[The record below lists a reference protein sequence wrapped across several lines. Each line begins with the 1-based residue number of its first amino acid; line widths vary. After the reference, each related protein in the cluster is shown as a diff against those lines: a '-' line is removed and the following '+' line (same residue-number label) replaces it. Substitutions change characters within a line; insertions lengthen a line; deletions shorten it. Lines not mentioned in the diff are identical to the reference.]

1 MASNENTS
9 NKAADNG
16 KKLNVGNLPVDVT
29 EKELRDHFKEFT
41 VENVEIFHYLKYTL
55 ALLLFKDKD
64 TATKALKAKEGTLFR
79 NRRLRMHIEY
89 IAIWNIKKNVFVYV
103 VDDNTTEEDVYDKFK
118 DVTEVTGVLVF
129 HPLAYVSCNT
139 QEQKEAAIKEA
150 NAEETTVYDLT
161 GHDQNHHIEIWRAAK
176 LFFRNLNRVSLINLP
191 ESWVSNQEELKKAVE
206 GTGTLTEVKV
216 INNSHGSVAQLFY
229 EDEDTARNAAQSLNQ
244 QVFDGKRIHAL
255 HVTAALIPD
264 YTTTVYLTSLEKP
277 VSEET
282 IYSHFEQFGEIEFV
296 SRRKCAD
303 EHAIICFKNS
313 KSVEEALEC
322 KTLPV
327 PKPDS
332 DEAEDKTI
340 GVKRYNGPLIIDLKP
355 SHVKKLLEDGE
366 ESKMR
371 PPPLPLAKLW
381 PIYVSNLPYTADKR
395 DMRDYFSSVGGH
407 IKFIFSPNIPAYK
420 TSQTSM
426 VMAALIYY
434 ARREQ
439 ATDAIKAFNGKHFQ
453 NRCLHVFPGRKDTYF
468 NPETSV
474 RLVRL
479 TIGVSEEKL
488 FEKFRKFGFI
498 ECVVKRNRNTALIE
512 FRDKEVCD
520 KVLQLPDGEKP
531 VRCGIEPLTTKV
543 NRKIFKENDE
553 KISLAMQEIIDKNP
567 AVLENVQSNRF
578 SGPPPL
584 KRGRFNGPDQNFGNL
599 GNRNDFNSMNSNN
612 DFTNPQVIQDLL
624 RLAFISG
631 KNLGEGL
638 ASGNNNPFNN
648 SSDSPLSSLNLAN
661 GFSGRNFGGG
671 SNNNGFGNNSGNRN
685 NYGNNQNFNRNNSGG
700 GNQNN
705 RNNGNNG
712 NNGNNFGG
720 GPKQYGNSQ
729 NNPNQNQN
737 RNNQN
742 QNQNQNQNRQGGGN
756 QNRRF

>member
-1 MASNENTS
+1 MTSTENTS

-64 TATKALKAKEGTLFR
+64 TATKALKAKEGSLFR

-118 DVTEVTGVLVF
+118 TVTEVTGVLVF

-139 QEQKEAAIKEA
+139 QEQKEAAIKEL
-150 NAEETTVYDLT
+150 NTEEVTVYDLT

-191 ESWVSNQEELKKAVE
+191 ESWVSNQDELKKAVE

-264 YTTTVYLTSLEKP
+264 YTTSVYLTSLEKA

-282 IYSHFEQFGEIEFV
+282 IYDHFEQFGEIEFV

-313 KSVEEALEC
+313 SAVEAALEC

-327 PKPDS
+327 PKADS
-332 DEAEDKTI
+332 DETEDKTI

-395 DMRDYFSSVGGH
+395 DIRDYFSSVGGH

-584 KRGRFNGPDQNFGNL
+584 KRGRFNGPDQNFGN
-599 GNRNDFNSMNSNN
+599 RNDFGSMNSNN
-612 DFTNPQVIQDLL
+612 DFSNPQVIQDLL

-648 SSDSPLSSLNLAN
+648 SSDSTLSSLNLAN
-661 GFSGRNFGGG
+661 GFRGGFGGG
-671 SNNNGFGNNSGNRN
+671 SNNFGNNSGN
-685 NYGNNQNFNRNNSGG
+685 NRNNFGN
-700 GNQNN
+700 NQNN
-705 RNNGNNG
+705 RNNGNNFGG
-712 NNGNNFGG
+712 NQNNRSNGNNFGG
-720 GPKQYGNSQ
+720 QKGFNGNQ
-729 NNPNQNQN
+729 NNNQNQN
-737 RNNQN
+737 RNNN
-742 QNQNQNQNRQGGGN
+742 NQNQNRQGGGN
-756 QNRRF
+756 QNQNRRF

>member
-1 MASNENTS
+1 MTSTENTS

-16 KKLNVGNLPVDVT
+16 KKLNVGNLPTDVT
-29 EKELRDHFKEFT
+29 GEELEEHFKEFN
-41 VENVEIFHYLKYTL
+41 VENVEIFKYLKYTI

-64 TATKALKAKEGTLFR
+64 TATKALKAKDGSLFR
-79 NRRLRMHIEY
+79 GRRLRMHIEY

-103 VDDNTTEEDVYDKFK
+103 VDDDTTEEEVYDKFK
-118 DVTEVTGVLVF
+118 NVTEITGVLIF
-129 HPLAYVSCNT
+129 HPLAYISCKT
-139 QEQKEAAIKEA
+139 QEQKETAIKEL
-150 NAEETTVYDLT
+150 NGKEITVYEVT

-176 LFFRNLNRVSLINLP
+176 LFFRNLTRVSLINLP
-191 ESWVSNQEELKKAVE
+191 ESWVSNQDELKKAVE
-206 GTGTLTEVKV
+206 SSGTLTEVKV

-229 EDEDTARNAAQSLNQ
+229 ENEVTARNAALSLNQ
-244 QVFDGKRIHAL
+244 QIFDGKRIHAL
-255 HVTAALIPD
+255 HVTAALIPN
-264 YTTTVYLTSLEKP
+264 YKTSVFLTSLDKSI
-277 VSEET
+277 SEET

-296 SRRKCAD
+296 NRRKCAE
-303 EHAIICFKNS
+303 EHAIICFKNDG
-313 KSVEEALEC
+313 SVESALEC
-322 KTLPV
+322 KSLPV
-327 PKPDS
+327 ARTDG
-332 DEAEDKTI
+332 DGTEDRSI
-340 GVKRYNGPLIIDLKP
+340 VVKRYNGPLVIDLKP

-371 PPPLPLAKLW
+371 APPLPLAKLW

-407 IKFIFSPNIPAYK
+407 IKFMFSPNIPAYK

-520 KVLQLPDGEKP
+520 KVLQLPDNEKP
-531 VRCGIEPLTTKV
+531 VRCGIEPLASKV

-567 AVLENVQSNRF
+567 AVLENVVSNRF
-578 SGPPPL
+578 NGPPPL
-584 KRGRFNGPDQNFGNL
+584 KRGRFNGPDNNFGS
-599 GNRNDFNSMNSNN
+599 RNDFSSSSGYNN
-612 DFTNPQVIQDLL
+612 FSNPQVIQDLL

-631 KNLGEGL
+631 KHLGQGL
-638 ASGNNNPFNN
+638 ANGNNNPFN
-648 SSDSPLSSLNLAN
+648 SSDSTLSSLNLAN
-661 GFSGRNFGGG
+661 GFSGRNFGTG
-671 SNNNGFGNNSGNRN
+671 SGNNNFTNNSSNRN
-685 NYGNNQNFNRNNSGG
+685 FGQSSSGRNSFGAH
-700 GNQNN
+700 NQNN
-705 RNNGNNG
+705 RNVNSSG
-712 NNGNNFGG
+712 NFGG
-720 GPKQYGNSQ
+720 QKRFDSFQ
-729 NNPNQNQN
+729 NNQQQF

-742 QNQNQNQNRQGGGN
+742 QNRGGGAAN
-756 QNRRF
+756 PNRRF

>member
-1 MASNENTS
+1 MTSTENTS

-29 EKELRDHFKEFT
+29 EQELRDHFKEFT

-64 TATKALKAKEGTLFR
+64 TATKALKAKEGSLFR

-89 IAIWNIKKNVFVYV
+89 IAIWNIKKNVFVHV
-103 VDDNTTEEDVYDKFK
+103 VDDNTTEEEVYDKFK
-118 DVTEVTGVLVF
+118 NVTEVTGVLVF

-139 QEQKEAAIKEA
+139 QEQKEAAIKEL
-150 NAEETTVYDLT
+150 NTEEVTVYDLT

-191 ESWVSNQEELKKAVE
+191 ESWVSNQDELKKAVE

-229 EDEDTARNAAQSLNQ
+229 EDEDTARNASQTLNQ
-244 QVFDGKRIHAL
+244 QVFEGKRIHAL

-264 YTTTVYLTSLEKP
+264 YTTSVYLTSLEKA

-282 IYSHFEQFGEIEFV
+282 IYDHFEKFGEIEFV

-303 EHAIICFKNS
+303 EHAIICFKN
-313 KSVEEALEC
+313 KSAVEAALEC

-327 PKPDS
+327 PKADS
-332 DEAEDKTI
+332 DETEDKTV

-395 DMRDYFSSVGGH
+395 DIRDYFSSVGGH

-584 KRGRFNGPDQNFGNL
+584 KRGRFNGPDQNFGNI
-599 GNRNDFNSMNSNN
+599 GNRNDFGSMNSNN
-612 DFTNPQVIQDLL
+612 DFSNPQVIQDLL

-648 SSDSPLSSLNLAN
+648 SSDSTLSSLNLAN

-671 SNNNGFGNNSGNRN
+671 NFGNNSGNRN
-685 NYGNNQNFNRNNSGG
+685 NFGNNQNNSNNRFG

-705 RNNGNNG
+705 RNNGNN
-712 NNGNNFGG
+712 FGG
-720 GPKQYGNSQ
+720 QKGFNGSQ
-729 NNPNQNQN
+729 NNQNQN
-737 RNNQN
+737 RNNN
-742 QNQNQNQNRQGGGN
+742 NNNQNQNRQGGGN
-756 QNRRF
+756 QNQNRRF

>member
-1 MASNENTS
+1 MTSTENTL

-16 KKLNVGNLPVDVT
+16 KKLNVGNLPADVT
-29 EKELRDHFKEFT
+29 EQELRDHFDEFT
-41 VENVEIFHYLKYTL
+41 VENIEIFHYLKYTL

-64 TATKALKAKEGTLFR
+64 TATKALKAKDGSMFR

-89 IAIWNIKKNVFVYV
+89 IAIWNIKKNVFVHLV
-103 VDDNTTEEDVYDKFK
+103 NEDTTEEQVYDKFK
-118 DVTEVTGVLVF
+118 DVTEITGVLVF
-129 HPLAYVSCNT
+129 HPLAYVSCKT
-139 QEQKEAAIKEA
+139 QEEKEAAIKEL
-150 NAEETTVYDLT
+150 NTEEVTVYDLT

-176 LFFRNLNRVSLINLP
+176 LFFRNLHRVSLINLP
-191 ESWVSNQEELKKAVE
+191 ENWVSNQEELKKAVE
-206 GTGTLTEVKV
+206 SSGKLLEVKV
-216 INNSHGSVAQLFY
+216 INNSHGAVAQLFY
-229 EDEDTARNAAQSLNQ
+229 EDEATAKKAAQSLNQ
-244 QVFDGKRIHAL
+244 QVFEGKRIHAL
-255 HVTAALIPD
+255 HVTAALIPN
-264 YTTTVYLTSLEKP
+264 YKTSVYLTSLDKS
-277 VSEET
+277 VSEEA
-282 IYSHFEQFGEIEFV
+282 IYDQFVQFGEIEFV

-303 EHAIICFKNS
+303 EHAIICFKNVDA
-313 KSVEEALEC
+313 VEKALEC
-322 KTLPV
+322 KLLPV
-327 PKPDS
+327 PKADS
-332 DEAEDKTI
+332 SETEDKAI

-531 VRCGIEPLTTKV
+531 VRCGIEPLTNKV

-567 AVLENVQSNRF
+567 AVLENVQSTRF

-584 KRGRFNGPDQNFGNL
+584 KRGRFNGPDINFGNP
-599 GNRNDFNSMNSNN
+599 GNRNDFGSNSGNN
-612 DFTNPQVIQDLL
+612 DFSNPQVIQDLL

-631 KNLGEGL
+631 KSLGEGL
-638 ASGNNNPFNN
+638 ASGNNPFN
-648 SSDSPLSSLNLAN
+648 SSDPSLSSLNLAN
-661 GFSGRNFGGG
+661 GFSGRNF
-671 SNNNGFGNNSGNRN
+671 SNTSSNGNYGNSSGNRN
-685 NYGNNQNFNRNNSGG
+685 SF

-705 RNNGNNG
+705 ASGR
-712 NNGNNFGG
+712 NNFGG
-720 GPKQYGNSQ
+720 
-729 NNPNQNQN
+729 QNQN
-737 RNNQN
+737 RNNNGGGNFGGQKRFDGTPNNSQQN
-742 QNQNQNQNRQGGGN
+742 RNQNQNRQSGGN
-756 QNRRF
+756 PNRRF

>member
-1 MASNENTS
+1 M
-9 NKAADNG
+9 
-16 KKLNVGNLPVDVT
+16 
-29 EKELRDHFKEFT
+29 
-41 VENVEIFHYLKYTL
+41 
-55 ALLLFKDKD
+55 
-64 TATKALKAKEGTLFR
+64 EGSMFR

-89 IAIWNIKKNVFVYV
+89 IAIWNIKKNVFVHV
-103 VDDNTTEEDVYDKFK
+103 VDTDTTEEQVYDRFK
-118 DVTEVTGVLVF
+118 DITEVTGVLVF
-129 HPLAYVSCNT
+129 HPLAYVSCKT
-139 QEQKEAAIKEA
+139 QEQKEDAIA
-150 NAEETTVYDLT
+150 QINAEKVSVYDLT

-176 LFFRNLNRVSLINLP
+176 LFFRNLTRVSLINLP
-191 ESWVSNQEELKKAVE
+191 ESWVTNQEELKKAVE
-206 GTGTLTEVKV
+206 GSGTLIEVKV
-216 INNSHGSVAQLFY
+216 INNSHGAVAQLFY
-229 EDEDTARNAAQSLNQ
+229 ENEETARNAALSLNQ
-244 QVFDGKRIHAL
+244 QIFEGKRVHAL
-255 HVTAALIPD
+255 HVTAALIPN
-264 YTTTVYLTSLEKP
+264 YKTSVYLTSLDKS

-282 IYSHFEQFGEIEFV
+282 IYDHFEQFGEIEFV

-303 EHAIICFKNS
+303 EHAIICFKNEN
-313 KSVEEALEC
+313 SVEAALEC
-322 KTLPV
+322 KMLPV

-332 DEAEDKTI
+332 TDTENRAI
-340 GVKRYNGPLIIDLKP
+340 CVKPYNGPLIIDLKP

-381 PIYVSNLPYTADKR
+381 PIYVSNLSYTADKR
-395 DMRDYFSSVGGH
+395 DMRDYFSSAGGH

-439 ATDAIKAFNGKHFQ
+439 ATDAIKTFNGKHFQ

-520 KVLQLPDGEKP
+520 KVLQLPDNEKP

-584 KRGRFNGPDQNFGNL
+584 KRGRFNGPDQMFGS
-599 GNRNDFNSMNSNN
+599 RNDFGLNSGNN
-612 DFTNPQVIQDLL
+612 DFSNPQVIQDLL

-638 ASGNNNPFNN
+638 ASGNSNPFNN
-648 SSDSPLSSLNLAN
+648 ADSTLSNLNLSN
-661 GFSGRNFGGG
+661 GFNGRSFGGG
-671 SNNNGFGNNSGNRN
+671 SSNGNYGNNSGNRN
-685 NYGNNQNFNRNNSGG
+685 FSGNQTNARNNFGG
-700 GNQNN
+700 QTQNN
-705 RNNGNNG
+705 RNNNSGG
-712 NNGNNFGG
+712 NFGG
-720 GPKQYGNSQ
+720 QKRFDGSQ
-729 NNPNQNQN
+729 NQQQN

-742 QNQNQNQNRQGGGN
+742 RQSGGN
-756 QNRRF
+756 PNRRF

>member
-1 MASNENTS
+1 MTSTENTL

-16 KKLNVGNLPVDVT
+16 KKLNVGNLPNDVT
-29 EKELRDHFKEFT
+29 EKELRDHFKDFC
-41 VENVEIFHYLKYTL
+41 VENVEIFNYLKYTL

-64 TATKALKAKEGTLFR
+64 TATKALKAKEGSIFR

-89 IAIWNIKKNVFVYV
+89 IAIWNIKKNVFVHL
-103 VDDNTTEEDVYDKFK
+103 VDDDATEEQVYDKFK
-118 DVTEVTGVLVF
+118 NVTEITGVLVF
-129 HPLAYVSCNT
+129 HPLAYVSCKT
-139 QEQKEAAIKEA
+139 QEQKEAAIKEL
-150 NAEETTVYDLT
+150 NTEEVTVFDLT

-206 GTGTLTEVKV
+206 GTGTLNEVKV
-216 INNSHGSVAQLFY
+216 INNSHGAVAQLFY
-229 EDEDTARNAAQSLNQ
+229 ENEETARNAALNLNQ
-244 QVFDGKRIHAL
+244 QVFEGKRIHAL
-255 HVTAALIPD
+255 HVTAALIPN
-264 YTTTVYLTSLEKP
+264 YKTSVYLTSLEKAN
-277 VSEET
+277 SEEC
-282 IYSHFEQFGEIEFV
+282 IYDHFEQFGEIEFV

-303 EHAIICFKNS
+303 EHAIICFKDES
-313 KSVEEALEC
+313 AVEKALEC
-322 KTLPV
+322 KLLPV
-327 PKPDS
+327 PKADDS
-332 DEAEDKTI
+332 TETEDRTI

-395 DMRDYFSSVGGH
+395 DIRDYFSSVGGH

-584 KRGRFNGPDQNFGNL
+584 KRGRFNGPDQNFGNN
-599 GNRNDFNSMNSNN
+599 GNRNDFNSNNGNN
-612 DFTNPQVIQDLL
+612 DFSNPQVIQDLL

-648 SSDSPLSSLNLAN
+648 SDSPLSSLNLAN
-661 GFSGRNFGGG
+661 GFSGRNFGGSG
-671 SNNNGFGNNSGNRN
+671 NGNFGNNSGNRG
-685 NYGNNQNFNRNNSGG
+685 YGNQNNSGG
-700 GNQNN
+700 RNFSGQNQNN
-705 RNNGNNG
+705 RNNSSGG
-712 NNGNNFGG
+712 NFGG
-720 GPKQYGNSQ
+720 QKRFDNSQ
-729 NNPNQNQN
+729 NNQQQPN
-737 RNNQN
+737 RN
-742 QNQNQNQNRQGGGN
+742 NQNQNRQGGGN
-756 QNRRF
+756 PNRRF

>member
-1 MASNENTS
+1 MTSTENTL

-29 EKELRDHFKEFT
+29 EKELREHFKEFT

-64 TATKALKAKEGTLFR
+64 TATKALKAKEGSLFR
-79 NRRLRMHIEY
+79 ERRLRMHIEY

-103 VDDNTTEEDVYDKFK
+103 VDENTTEEQVYDKFK
-118 DVTEVTGVLVF
+118 DVTEITGVLVF
-129 HPLAYVSCNT
+129 HPLAYVSCKT
-139 QEQKEAAIKEA
+139 QENKEAAIKEL
-150 NAEETTVYDLT
+150 NTEETTVYDLM

-191 ESWVSNQEELKKAVE
+191 EGWVSNQDELKKAVE
-206 GTGTLTEVKV
+206 GTGTLSEVKV

-229 EDEDTARNAAQSLNQ
+229 ENEETARKAAQNLNQ
-244 QVFDGKRIHAL
+244 KVFEGKRIHAL
-255 HVTAALIPD
+255 HVTAALIPN
-264 YTTTVYLTSLEKP
+264 YKTSVYLTSLEKSI
-277 VSEET
+277 SEEC
-282 IYSHFEQFGEIEFV
+282 IFDHFKQFGEIEFV

-303 EHAIICFKNS
+303 EHAIICFKDAS
-313 KSVEEALEC
+313 SVEKALDC
-322 KTLPV
+322 KSLPV
-327 PKPDS
+327 KKKDS
-332 DEAEDKTI
+332 DETEDRTI

-395 DMRDYFSSVGGH
+395 DIRDYFSSVGGH

-479 TIGVSEEKL
+479 TIGVTEEKL

-520 KVLQLPDGEKP
+520 KVLQLPDNEKP

-584 KRGRFNGPDQNFGNL
+584 KRGRFNGPDQNFGR
-599 GNRNDFNSMNSNN
+599 GNDFNNSNN
-612 DFTNPQVIQDLL
+612 DFSNPQVIQDLL

-631 KNLGEGL
+631 KNVGEGL
-638 ASGNNNPFNN
+638 ASGNSNPFNN
-648 SSDSPLSSLNLAN
+648 SDSPLSNLNLSN
-661 GFSGRNFGGG
+661 GFGARNF
-671 SNNNGFGNNSGNRN
+671 NMNNGNFGNNSGNRN
-685 NYGNNQNFNRNNSGG
+685 QNSGGRNFNNQNNRNNSGG
-700 GNQNN
+700 
-705 RNNGNNG
+705 
-712 NNGNNFGG
+712 NFGG
-720 GPKQYGNSQ
+720 QKRFDGTQ
-729 NNPNQNQN
+729 NNQQN

-742 QNQNQNQNRQGGGN
+742 QNRQGN
-756 QNRRF
+756 PNRRF

>member
-1 MASNENTS
+1 MASAENTV

-16 KKLNVGNLPVDVT
+16 KKLNVGNLPADVT
-29 EKELRDHFKEFT
+29 EDELREHFKDFT

-64 TATKALKAKEGTLFR
+64 TATKALKDKEGSLFR

-89 IAIWNIKKNVFVYV
+89 IAIWNIKKNVFVTV
-103 VDDNTTEEDVYDKFK
+103 VDDDTTEEQVYDKYK
-118 DVTEVTGVLVF
+118 DATEITGVLVF
-129 HPLAYVSCNT
+129 HPLAYVSCKT
-139 QEQKEAAIKEA
+139 QEQKEAVIKEL
-150 NAEETTVYDLT
+150 NTEEVTVYDVT

-176 LFFRNLNRVSLINLP
+176 LFFRNMNRVSLINLP
-191 ESWVSNQEELKKAVE
+191 ESWVSNQEELKKAVAD
-206 GTGTLTEVKV
+206 TGNMTEVKV
-216 INNSHGSVAQLFY
+216 INNSHGAVAQLFY
-229 EDEDTARNAAQSLNQ
+229 ENEETARKAALELNQ
-244 QVFDGKRIHAL
+244 KIFDGKRIHAL
-255 HVTAALIPD
+255 HVTAALIPN
-264 YTTTVYLTSLEKP
+264 YETSVYLTSLEKAT
-277 VSEET
+277 SEET
-282 IYSHFEQFGEIEFV
+282 IYDHFKQFGEIEFV

-303 EHAIICFKNS
+303 EHAVICFKDAS
-313 KSVEEALEC
+313 AVEKALDC
-322 KTLPV
+322 KALPI
-327 PKPDS
+327 PKADS
-332 DEAEDKTI
+332 DKAEDRAI
-340 GVKRYNGPLIIDLKP
+340 SVKKYNGPLIIDLKP

-479 TIGVSEEKL
+479 TIGVTEEKL

-512 FRDKEVCD
+512 FRDKEICD
-520 KVLQLPDGEKP
+520 KVLQLPDSEKP

-567 AVLENVQSNRF
+567 AVLENVQSTRF

-584 KRGRFNGPDQNFGNL
+584 KRGRFNGPDPNFG
-599 GNRNDFNSMNSNN
+599 GNRGDFNNGNDFS
-612 DFTNPQVIQDLL
+612 NPQVIQDLL

-631 KNLGEGL
+631 KNLGEGI
-638 ASGNNNPFNN
+638 ASGNNNPFN
-648 SSDSPLSSLNLAN
+648 SSDSPLSGLNLAN

-671 SNNNGFGNNSGNRN
+671 SNNFGNNLGNRNNFGNNQNNSGNRN
-685 NYGNNQNFNRNNSGG
+685 FVGNQQQNRNNTGNNGFGGGG
-700 GNQNN
+700 GNQNKFGNANNQQQQN
-705 RNNGNNG
+705 R
-712 NNGNNFGG
+712 
-720 GPKQYGNSQ
+720 
-729 NNPNQNQN
+729 NQNQN
-737 RNNQN
+737 RPL
-742 QNQNQNQNRQGGGN
+742 G
-756 QNRRF
+756 NRRF

>member
-1 MASNENTS
+1 MASAENTV

-16 KKLNVGNLPVDVT
+16 KKLNVGNLPNDVT
-29 EKELRDHFKEFT
+29 EDELREHFKDFT

-64 TATKALKAKEGTLFR
+64 TATKALKEKEGSMFR

-89 IAIWNIKKNVFVYV
+89 IAIWNIKKNVFVTV
-103 VDDNTTEEDVYDKFK
+103 VDDNTTEEQVYDKYK
-118 DVTEVTGVLVF
+118 DVTEITGVLVF
-129 HPLAYVSCNT
+129 HPLAYVSCKT
-139 QEQKEAAIKEA
+139 QEQKETAMKEL
-150 NAEETTVYDLT
+150 NSEEVTVYDVT

-176 LFFRNLNRVSLINLP
+176 LFFRNMNRVSLINLP
-191 ESWVSNQEELKKAVE
+191 ESWVSNQEELKKAVAH
-206 GTGTLTEVKV
+206 TGTTTEVKV
-216 INNSHGSVAQLFY
+216 INNSHGAVAQLFY
-229 EDEDTARNAAQSLNQ
+229 ENEETAKMAALELNQ
-244 QVFDGKRIHAL
+244 KIFDGKRIHAL
-255 HVTAALIPD
+255 HVTAALIPN
-264 YTTTVYLTSLEKP
+264 YETSVYLTSLEKAT
-277 VSEET
+277 SEET
-282 IYSHFEQFGEIEFV
+282 IYDHFKQFGDIEFV

-303 EHAIICFKNS
+303 EHAVICFKDAS
-313 KSVEEALEC
+313 AVEKALEC

-327 PKPDS
+327 PKADS
-332 DEAEDKTI
+332 DKPEDRVIT
-340 GVKRYNGPLIIDLKP
+340 VKKYNGPLIIDLKP

-395 DMRDYFSSVGGH
+395 DIRDYFSSVGGH

-479 TIGVSEEKL
+479 TIGVTEEKL

-520 KVLQLPDGEKP
+520 KVLQLPDSEKP

-553 KISLAMQEIIDKNP
+553 KISLAMQDIIDKNP
-567 AVLENVQSNRF
+567 AVLENVQSTRF

-584 KRGRFNGPDQNFGNL
+584 KRGRFNGPDPNFGNR
-599 GNRNDFNSMNSNN
+599 GDFNNGNDFS
-612 DFTNPQVIQDLL
+612 NPQVIQDLL

-631 KNLGEGL
+631 KNLGEGI
-638 ASGNNNPFNN
+638 ASGNNNPFN
-648 SSDSPLSSLNLAN
+648 SSDSPLSGLNLAN
-661 GFSGRNFGGG
+661 GFSGRSFGGG
-671 SNNNGFGNNSGNRN
+671 SNSFGNNPGNRGNFGGNLN
-685 NYGNNQNFNRNNSGG
+685 NLGQRNFGGNQQQNRNNSGNAFGGG
-700 GNQNN
+700 GNQNK
-705 RNNGNNG
+705 
-712 NNGNNFGG
+712 FGG
-720 GPKQYGNSQ
+720 NS
-729 NNPNQNQN
+729 NNQQN
-737 RNNQN
+737 R
-742 QNQNQNQNRQGGGN
+742 NQNQNRQGGGN
-756 QNRRF
+756 MNRRF

>member
-1 MASNENTS
+1 M
-9 NKAADNG
+9 
-16 KKLNVGNLPVDVT
+16 
-29 EKELRDHFKEFT
+29 
-41 VENVEIFHYLKYTL
+41 
-55 ALLLFKDKD
+55 
-64 TATKALKAKEGTLFR
+64 
-79 NRRLRMHIEY
+79 
-89 IAIWNIKKNVFVYV
+89 
-103 VDDNTTEEDVYDKFK
+103 
-118 DVTEVTGVLVF
+118 
-129 HPLAYVSCNT
+129 
-139 QEQKEAAIKEA
+139 
-150 NAEETTVYDLT
+150 
-161 GHDQNHHIEIWRAAK
+161 
-176 LFFRNLNRVSLINLP
+176 
-191 ESWVSNQEELKKAVE
+191 
-206 GTGTLTEVKV
+206 
-216 INNSHGSVAQLFY
+216 
-229 EDEDTARNAAQSLNQ
+229 
-244 QVFDGKRIHAL
+244 
-255 HVTAALIPD
+255 
-264 YTTTVYLTSLEKP
+264 
-277 VSEET
+277 
-282 IYSHFEQFGEIEFV
+282 
-296 SRRKCAD
+296 
-303 EHAIICFKNS
+303 
-313 KSVEEALEC
+313 
-322 KTLPV
+322 PV

-332 DEAEDKTI
+332 EETEDKTI
-340 GVKRYNGPLIIDLKP
+340 GVKKYNGPLSEYLNLQSHTNLLNLILVTVIDLKP

-584 KRGRFNGPDQNFGNL
+584 KRGRFNGPDPSKYN
-599 GNRNDFNSMNSNN
+599 
-612 DFTNPQVIQDLL
+612 IQY
-624 RLAFISG
+624 
-631 KNLGEGL
+631 
-638 ASGNNNPFNN
+638 
-648 SSDSPLSSLNLAN
+648 SP
-661 GFSGRNFGGG
+661 
-671 SNNNGFGNNSGNRN
+671 
-685 NYGNNQNFNRNNSGG
+685 YD
-700 GNQNN
+700 
-705 RNNGNNG
+705 
-712 NNGNNFGG
+712 
-720 GPKQYGNSQ
+720 
-729 NNPNQNQN
+729 
-737 RNNQN
+737 
-742 QNQNQNQNRQGGGN
+742 
-756 QNRRF
+756 

>member
-1 MASNENTS
+1 MASAENTV

-16 KKLNVGNLPVDVT
+16 KKLNVGNLPYDVT
-29 EKELRDHFKEFT
+29 EDELREHFKDFT

-64 TATKALKAKEGTLFR
+64 TATKALKEKEGTLFR

-89 IAIWNIKKNVFVYV
+89 IAIWNVKKNVFVTV
-103 VDDNTTEEDVYDKFK
+103 VDDDTTEEQVYDKYK
-118 DVTEVTGVLVF
+118 DTTEITGVLVF
-129 HPLAYVSCNT
+129 HPLAYVSCKT
-139 QEQKEAAIKEA
+139 QEQKEVAIKEL
-150 NAEETTVYDLT
+150 NTEEVTVYDVT

-176 LFFRNLNRVSLINLP
+176 LFFRNMNRVSLINLP
-191 ESWVSNQEELKKAVE
+191 ESWVSNQEELKKAVAD
-206 GTGTLTEVKV
+206 TGNTTEVKV
-216 INNSHGSVAQLFY
+216 INNSHGAVAQLFY
-229 EDEDTARNAAQSLNQ
+229 ENEETARKAALELNQ
-244 QVFDGKRIHAL
+244 KIFDGKRVHAL
-255 HVTAALIPD
+255 HVTAALIPN
-264 YTTTVYLTSLEKP
+264 YETSVYLTSLEKAT
-277 VSEET
+277 SEET
-282 IYSHFEQFGEIEFV
+282 IYDHFKQFGEIVFV

-303 EHAIICFKNS
+303 EHAVICFKNAS
-313 KSVEEALEC
+313 SVEKALEC

-327 PKPDS
+327 PKADS
-332 DEAEDKTI
+332 DKTEDRPI
-340 GVKRYNGPLIIDLKP
+340 SVKKYNGPLIIDLKP

-479 TIGVSEEKL
+479 TIGVTEEKL

-512 FRDKEVCD
+512 FRDKEICD
-520 KVLQLPDGEKP
+520 KVLQLPDNEKP

-567 AVLENVQSNRF
+567 AVLENVQSTRF

-584 KRGRFNGPDQNFGNL
+584 KRGRFNGPDPNFG
-599 GNRNDFNSMNSNN
+599 GNRGDFNNGNDFS
-612 DFTNPQVIQDLL
+612 NPQVIQDLL

-631 KNLGEGL
+631 KNLGEGI

-648 SSDSPLSSLNLAN
+648 SDSPLSGLNLAN
-661 GFSGRNFGGG
+661 GFSGRSFGGG
-671 SNNNGFGNNSGNRN
+671 SNNFGNNLGNRN
-685 NYGNNQNFNRNNSGG
+685 NFG

-705 RNNGNNG
+705 PGNRNFSGN
-712 NNGNNFGG
+712 
-720 GPKQYGNSQ
+720 QL
-729 NNPNQNQN
+729 QN
-737 RNNQN
+737 RNNTGNNSFGGAGN
-742 QNQNQNQNRQGGGN
+742 QNKFGNSNNQQQNRNQNQNRQAGGST
-756 QNRRF
+756 NRRF

>member
-79 NRRLRMHIEY
+79 NRRLQ
-89 IAIWNIKKNVFVYV
+89 
-103 VDDNTTEEDVYDKFK
+103 DVYDKFK
-118 DVTEVTGVLVF
+118 TITEVTGVLVF

-139 QEQKEAAIKEA
+139 QEQKEAAIKEL

-176 LFFRNLNRVSLINLP
+176 LFFRNMNRVSLINLP

-229 EDEDTARNAAQSLNQ
+229 EDEDTARNASQTLNQ
-244 QVFDGKRIHAL
+244 QVFEGKRIHAL

-264 YTTTVYLTSLEKP
+264 YTSSVYLTGLEKP
-277 VSEET
+277 ISEET
-282 IYSHFEQFGEIEFV
+282 IYSHFEQFERSSF
-296 SRRKCAD
+296 A
-303 EHAIICFKNS
+303 
-313 KSVEEALEC
+313 VEAALEC

-332 DEAEDKTI
+332 EETEDKTI
-340 GVKRYNGPLIIDLKP
+340 GVKKYNGPLIIDLKP

-434 ARREQ
+434 AQPLPAR
-439 ATDAIKAFNGKHFQ
+439 I
-453 NRCLHVFPGRKDTYF
+453 PGRKDTYF

-584 KRGRFNGPDQNFGNL
+584 KRGRFNGPDPNFGNL

-612 DFTNPQVIQDLL
+612 DFSNPQVIQDLL

-671 SNNNGFGNNSGNRN
+671 SNNGFERAVADIVDAFPVKTRWTRSNGVPRERLLLAPVSGVNAKKLAPSLSLEDFVPVPGTPARLPN
-685 NYGNNQNFNRNNSGG
+685 VANCGG
-700 GNQNN
+700 LL
-705 RNNGNNG
+705 
-712 NNGNNFGG
+712 FEH
-720 GPKQYGNSQ
+720 
-729 NNPNQNQN
+729 
-737 RNNQN
+737 
-742 QNQNQNQNRQGGGN
+742 
-756 QNRRF
+756 

>member
-1 MASNENTS
+1 MTSNENTS

-118 DVTEVTGVLVF
+118 TITEVTGVLVF

-139 QEQKEAAIKEA
+139 QEQKEAAIKEL

-191 ESWVSNQEELKKAVE
+191 ENWVSNQEELKKAVE

-229 EDEDTARNAAQSLNQ
+229 EDEDTARNASQTLNQ
-244 QVFDGKRIHAL
+244 QVFEGKRIHAL

-264 YTTTVYLTSLEKP
+264 YTTSVYLTGLEK
-277 VSEET
+277 SITEET

-313 KSVEEALEC
+313 SAVEGALEC

-327 PKPDS
+327 PKADS
-332 DEAEDKTI
+332 EETEDRTI

-366 ESKMR
+366 DAAKMR

-395 DMRDYFSSVGGH
+395 DIRDYFSSVGGH

-439 ATDAIKAFNGKHFQ
+439 ATDAIKAFNGKHFN

-531 VRCGIEPLTTKV
+531 VRCGIEPLTAKV

-612 DFTNPQVIQDLL
+612 DFSNPQVIQDLL

-638 ASGNNNPFNN
+638 ASGNNPFNN

-671 SNNNGFGNNSGNRN
+671 SNNGFGNSSGSRN
-685 NYGNNQNFNRNNSGG
+685 NYGNNQSNFNNRNNSG

-705 RNNGNNG
+705 RNS
-712 NNGNNFGG
+712 GNNFGG
-720 GPKQYGNSQ
+720 QKQFGNTAQ
-729 NNPNQNQN
+729 NSQNQN
-737 RNNQN
+737 RNNN
-742 QNQNQNQNRQGGGN
+742 NQNQNQNRQGGGN

>member
-29 EKELRDHFKEFT
+29 EKELKDHFKEFT

-118 DVTEVTGVLVF
+118 TKTEVTGVLVF

-139 QEQKEAAIKEA
+139 QEQKEAVIKEC

-229 EDEDTARNAAQSLNQ
+229 EDEETARNASQTLNQ
-244 QVFDGKRIHAL
+244 QVFEGKRIHAL

-264 YTTTVYLTSLEKP
+264 YNTSVYLTGLEKAI
-277 VSEET
+277 SEET

-313 KSVEEALEC
+313 SAVDAALEC

-327 PKPDS
+327 PKADS
-332 DEAEDKTI
+332 EETEDRTI

-366 ESKMR
+366 NDAIAKMR

-395 DMRDYFSSVGGH
+395 DIRDYFSSVGGH

-531 VRCGIEPLTTKV
+531 VRCGIEPLTAKV

-612 DFTNPQVIQDLL
+612 DFSNPQVIQDLL

-671 SNNNGFGNNSGNRN
+671 SNGFGNNSGNRN
-685 NYGNNQNFNRNNSGG
+685 NFGNNQNNFNNRNNSG

-705 RNNGNNG
+705 RNNGNN
-712 NNGNNFGG
+712 FGG
-720 GPKQYGNSQ
+720 QKQFGNNSQ
-729 NNPNQNQN
+729 NNQNQN
-737 RNNQN
+737 RNN
-742 QNQNQNQNRQGGGN
+742 NQNQNQNRQGGGN

>member
-118 DVTEVTGVLVF
+118 TKTEVTGVLVF

-139 QEQKEAAIKEA
+139 QEQKEAAIKEL

-229 EDEDTARNAAQSLNQ
+229 EDEDTARNAAQTLNQ

-264 YTTTVYLTSLEKP
+264 YTSSVYLTGLEKAT
-277 VSEET
+277 SEET

-303 EHAIICFKNS
+303 EHAVICFKNS
-313 KSVEEALEC
+313 SAVEAALEC

-332 DEAEDKTI
+332 EETEDKAI

-395 DMRDYFSSVGGH
+395 DIRDYFSSVGGH

-531 VRCGIEPLTTKV
+531 VRCGIEPLTAKV

-553 KISLAMQEIIDKNP
+553 KISLSMQEIIDKNP

-584 KRGRFNGPDQNFGNL
+584 KRGRFNGPDPNFGNL

-612 DFTNPQVIQDLL
+612 DFSNPQVIQDLL

-671 SNNNGFGNNSGNRN
+671 SNNGFGNNSGNRGN
-685 NYGNNQNFNRNNSGG
+685 FGNNQNNFNNRNNA

-705 RNNGNNG
+705 RS
-712 NNGNNFGG
+712 NNGNNFGNNG
-720 GPKQYGNSQ
+720 NKFGNNSQ
-729 NNPNQNQN
+729 NNQNQN
-737 RNNQN
+737 RNNNN

>member
-64 TATKALKAKEGTLFR
+64 TATKALKDKEGSLFR

-118 DVTEVTGVLVF
+118 NKTELTGVLVF

-139 QEQKEAAIKEA
+139 QEQKEAAIKEL
-150 NAEETTVYDLT
+150 NVEETIVYDLT

-191 ESWVSNQEELKKAVE
+191 ESWVSNQEELKKAVD

-229 EDEDTARNAAQSLNQ
+229 EDEDTARNASQTLNQ
-244 QVFDGKRIHAL
+244 QVFEGKRIHAL

-264 YTTTVYLTSLEKP
+264 YTSSVYLTGLEKAT
-277 VSEET
+277 SEET

-303 EHAIICFKNS
+303 EHSIICFKNS
-313 KSVEEALEC
+313 SAVEAALEC

-332 DEAEDKTI
+332 EETEDKTI

-395 DMRDYFSSVGGH
+395 DIRDYFSSVGGH

-584 KRGRFNGPDQNFGNL
+584 KRGRFNGPDPNFGNLGNL

-612 DFTNPQVIQDLL
+612 DFSNPQVIQDLL

-671 SNNNGFGNNSGNRN
+671 SNNGFGNNSGNRGN
-685 NYGNNQNFNRNNSGG
+685 FGNNQNNFNNRNNS

-712 NNGNNFGG
+712 NNFGNNGNKF
-720 GPKQYGNSQ
+720 GNSSQ
-729 NNPNQNQN
+729 NNQNQN
-737 RNNQN
+737 RNNN
-742 QNQNQNQNRQGGGN
+742 NQNQNQNRQGGGN

>member
-1 MASNENTS
+1 MI
-9 NKAADNG
+9 
-16 KKLNVGNLPVDVT
+16 LVP
-29 EKELRDHFKEFT
+29 
-41 VENVEIFHYLKYTL
+41 
-55 ALLLFKDKD
+55 
-64 TATKALKAKEGTLFR
+64 TA
-79 NRRLRMHIEY
+79 I
-89 IAIWNIKKNVFVYV
+89 
-103 VDDNTTEEDVYDKFK
+103 
-118 DVTEVTGVLVF
+118 
-129 HPLAYVSCNT
+129 
-139 QEQKEAAIKEA
+139 
-150 NAEETTVYDLT
+150 
-161 GHDQNHHIEIWRAAK
+161 
-176 LFFRNLNRVSLINLP
+176 
-191 ESWVSNQEELKKAVE
+191 
-206 GTGTLTEVKV
+206 
-216 INNSHGSVAQLFY
+216 
-229 EDEDTARNAAQSLNQ
+229 
-244 QVFDGKRIHAL
+244 
-255 HVTAALIPD
+255 
-264 YTTTVYLTSLEKP
+264 
-277 VSEET
+277 SEET

-313 KSVEEALEC
+313 SAVEAALEC

-332 DEAEDKTI
+332 EETEDKTI
-340 GVKRYNGPLIIDLKP
+340 GVKKYNGPLSEYLNLQSHTNLLNLILVTVIDLKP

-584 KRGRFNGPDQNFGNL
+584 KRGRFNGPDPSKYN
-599 GNRNDFNSMNSNN
+599 
-612 DFTNPQVIQDLL
+612 IQY
-624 RLAFISG
+624 
-631 KNLGEGL
+631 
-638 ASGNNNPFNN
+638 
-648 SSDSPLSSLNLAN
+648 SP
-661 GFSGRNFGGG
+661 
-671 SNNNGFGNNSGNRN
+671 
-685 NYGNNQNFNRNNSGG
+685 YD
-700 GNQNN
+700 
-705 RNNGNNG
+705 
-712 NNGNNFGG
+712 
-720 GPKQYGNSQ
+720 
-729 NNPNQNQN
+729 
-737 RNNQN
+737 
-742 QNQNQNQNRQGGGN
+742 
-756 QNRRF
+756 

>member
-1 MASNENTS
+1 MTSTENTL

-29 EKELRDHFKEFT
+29 EKELREHFKEFT

-64 TATKALKAKEGTLFR
+64 TATKALKAKEGSLFR
-79 NRRLRMHIEY
+79 ERRLRMHIEY

-103 VDDNTTEEDVYDKFK
+103 VDENTTEEQVYDKFK
-118 DVTEVTGVLVF
+118 DVTEITGVLVF
-129 HPLAYVSCNT
+129 HPLAYVSCKT
-139 QEQKEAAIKEA
+139 QENKEAAIKEL
-150 NAEETTVYDLT
+150 NTEETTVYDLM

-191 ESWVSNQEELKKAVE
+191 EGWVSNQDELKKAVE
-206 GTGTLTEVKV
+206 GTGTLSEVKV

-229 EDEDTARNAAQSLNQ
+229 ENEETARKAAQNLNQ
-244 QVFDGKRIHAL
+244 KVFEGKRIHAL
-255 HVTAALIPD
+255 HVTAALIPN
-264 YTTTVYLTSLEKP
+264 YKTSVYLTSLEKSI
-277 VSEET
+277 SEEC
-282 IYSHFEQFGEIEFV
+282 IFDHFKQFGEIEFV

-303 EHAIICFKNS
+303 EHAIICFKDAS
-313 KSVEEALEC
+313 SVEKALDC
-322 KTLPV
+322 KSLPV
-327 PKPDS
+327 KKKDS
-332 DEAEDKTI
+332 DESEDRTI

-395 DMRDYFSSVGGH
+395 DIRDYFSSVGGH

-479 TIGVSEEKL
+479 TIGVTEEKL

-520 KVLQLPDGEKP
+520 KVLQLPDNEKP

-584 KRGRFNGPDQNFGNL
+584 KRGRFNGPDQNFGR
-599 GNRNDFNSMNSNN
+599 GNDFNNSNN
-612 DFTNPQVIQDLL
+612 DFSNPQVIQDLL

-631 KNLGEGL
+631 KNVGEGL
-638 ASGNNNPFNN
+638 ASGNSNPFNN
-648 SSDSPLSSLNLAN
+648 SDSPLSNLNLSN
-661 GFSGRNFGGG
+661 GFGARNF
-671 SNNNGFGNNSGNRN
+671 NMNNGNFGNNSGNRN
-685 NYGNNQNFNRNNSGG
+685 QNSGGRNFNNQNNRNNSGG
-700 GNQNN
+700 
-705 RNNGNNG
+705 
-712 NNGNNFGG
+712 NFGG
-720 GPKQYGNSQ
+720 QKRFDGTQ
-729 NNPNQNQN
+729 NNQQN

-742 QNQNQNQNRQGGGN
+742 QNRQGN
-756 QNRRF
+756 PNRRF

>member
-1 MASNENTS
+1 MATAENTS

-16 KKLNVGNLPVDVT
+16 KKLNVGNLPSDVT
-29 EKELRDHFKEFT
+29 EKELKEHFKEFT
-41 VENVEIFHYLKYTL
+41 VENVEIFHYLKYTI

-64 TATKALKAKEGTLFR
+64 TATKALKAKDGSMFR
-79 NRRLRMHIEY
+79 AHRLRMHIEY

-103 VDDNTTEEDVYDKFK
+103 VDEDTTEEQVYDKFK
-118 DVTEVTGVLVF
+118 DVTEITGVLIF
-129 HPLAYVSCNT
+129 HPLAYISCKS
-139 QEQKEAAIKEA
+139 QEQKEAAIKEL
-150 NAEETTVYDLT
+150 NAEEITVYEVT

-176 LFFRNLNRVSLINLP
+176 LFFRNLTRVSLINLP

-206 GTGTLTEVKV
+206 GSGTLTEVKV

-229 EDEDTARNAAQSLNQ
+229 EDEETARNAALSLNQ
-244 QVFDGKRIHAL
+244 QIFEGKRIHAL
-255 HVTAALIPD
+255 HVTAALIPN
-264 YTTTVYLTSLEKP
+264 YKTSVYLTSLEKS

-282 IYSHFEQFGEIEFV
+282 IYDYFEQFGEIEFV

-303 EHAIICFKNS
+303 EHAIICFKHNS
-313 KSVEEALEC
+313 SVESALEC

-327 PKPDS
+327 PKTDS
-332 DEAEDKTI
+332 DETEDRSI
-340 GVKRYNGPLIIDLKP
+340 AVKRYNGPLIIDLKP

-407 IKFIFSPNIPAYK
+407 IKFMFSPNIPAYK

-520 KVLQLPDGEKP
+520 KVLQLPDNEKP

-584 KRGRFNGPDQNFGNL
+584 KRGRFNGPDQNFGN
-599 GNRNDFNSMNSNN
+599 RNDFGSNNGNN
-612 DFTNPQVIQDLL
+612 DFSNPQVIQDLL

-648 SSDSPLSSLNLAN
+648 SDSALSNLNLAN
-661 GFSGRNFGGG
+661 GFSGRSFGVASG
-671 SNNNGFGNNSGNRN
+671 NGNFGNNSGNRN
-685 NYGNNQNFNRNNSGG
+685 FGQNSGG
-700 GNQNN
+700 
-705 RNNGNNG
+705 R
-712 NNGNNFGG
+712 NNFGG
-720 GPKQYGNSQ
+720 QTQSNRNMNSGGNFGGQKRFDGSQ
-729 NNPNQNQN
+729 NNQQQS

-742 QNQNQNQNRQGGGN
+742 QNRGGSGGN
-756 QNRRF
+756 PNRRF

>member
-1 MASNENTS
+1 MTS
-9 NKAADNG
+9 TESTLNKAADNG
-16 KKLNVGNLPVDVT
+16 KKLNVGNLPNDVT
-29 EKELRDHFKEFT
+29 EDELREHFKEFT
-41 VENVEIFHYLKYTL
+41 VENVEIVHYLKYTL

-64 TATKALKAKEGTLFR
+64 TATKALKAKEGSIFR
-79 NRRLRMHIEY
+79 TRRLRMHIEY
-89 IAIWNIKKNVFVYV
+89 IAIWNIKKNVFVHL
-103 VDDNTTEEDVYDKFK
+103 VDEDATEEQVYDKFK
-118 DVTEVTGVLVF
+118 DVTEITGVLVF
-129 HPLAYVSCNT
+129 HPLAYVSCKT
-139 QEQKEAAIKEA
+139 QEQKEAAIKEL
-150 NAEETTVYDLT
+150 NTEEVTVYDLT

-176 LFFRNLNRVSLINLP
+176 LFFRNQNRVSLINLP
-191 ESWVSNQEELKKAVE
+191 ESWVSNQEELKKTVE
-206 GTGTLTEVKV
+206 DTGKLTEVKV
-216 INNSHGSVAQLFY
+216 INNSHGAVAQLFY
-229 EDEDTARNAAQSLNQ
+229 ENEETARNAASTLNQ
-244 QVFDGKRIHAL
+244 QVYEGKRVHAL

-264 YTTTVYLTSLEKP
+264 YKSSVYLTSLEKS
-277 VSEET
+277 VSEEA
-282 IYSHFEQFGEIEFV
+282 IYDHFEQFGEIEFV

-303 EHAIICFKNS
+303 EHAIICFKNAS
-313 KSVEEALEC
+313 AVEGALEC
-322 KTLPV
+322 KSLPV
-327 PKPDS
+327 PKPDDS
-332 DEAEDKTI
+332 TVTEEKPI

-395 DMRDYFSSVGGH
+395 DMRDYFSSMGGH

-520 KVLQLPDGEKP
+520 KVLQLPDGDKP
-531 VRCGIEPLTTKV
+531 VRCGIEPLTNKV

-567 AVLENVQSNRF
+567 AVLENVQNNRF

-584 KRGRFNGPDQNFGNL
+584 KRGRFNGPMDQNFGNS
-599 GNRNDFNSMNSNN
+599 GNRNDFNSNNGNN
-612 DFTNPQVIQDLL
+612 DFSNPQVIQDLL

-638 ASGNNNPFNN
+638 ASGNSNPFNN
-648 SSDSPLSSLNLAN
+648 SDSTLSGLNLAN
-661 GFSGRNFGGG
+661 GFSGRGYGG
-671 SNNNGFGNNSGNRN
+671 SSNGNYGNNSGNRN
-685 NYGNNQNFNRNNSGG
+685 NFGNQNNSGPRNNYNNG
-700 GNQNN
+700 GQNQNN
-705 RNNGNNG
+705 RNNGG
-712 NNGNNFGG
+712 GNFGG
-720 GPKQYGNSQ
+720 GQGQGQKRFDGTQNS
-729 NNPNQNQN
+729 
-737 RNNQN
+737 NNQN
-742 QNQNQNQNRQGGGN
+742 QQNRTNNQNQNRQGGGN